1 MERDFKGIW
10 IPKEIWLSQSITTQ
24 EKLFLVEIDSL
35 DNNGGCYAMNEHFS
49 NFFKLSKNRC
59 SEVIKSLE
67 TKGFIRIN
75 YIKEGKQIIKRV
87 INVINK
93 QRLLSED
100 NEDPLRDTEDPLRH
114 VDRPLRDIDRP
125 PSENLVESNT
135 VSNNTVSNIYSKTN
149 EPNESLSN
157 EKQKIP
163 YQQIVDKYNEI
174 CVSLP
179 KVQKLTDKRKK
190 FIRVL
195 YNSNFIDKD
204 NERIYQIFELAE
216 KSDFLSGRNGK
227 WLACNFDWL
236 IKSDNPV
243 KILEGTYANRAK
255 PQPKQKKK
263 PVSGFINYEQTD
275 GKQYE
280 IFQKKLDLKDLLE
293 LGKITPAEYLKK
305 IKELESQEE

>member
-10 IPKEIWLSQSITTQ
+10 IPKEIWLSQSLTTQ

-67 TKGFIRIN
+67 TKGFIKIN

-114 VDRPLRDIDRP
+114 VDRP

-149 EPNESLSN
+149 EPNKSLSN
-157 EKQKIP
+157 EKKKIP

-195 YNSNFIDKD
+195 YNSNFINKD
-204 NERIYQIFELAE
+204 IERIYQIFELAE

-255 PQPKQKKK
+255 PQSKQKKK

-305 IKELESQEE
+305 IQELESQEE

>member
-10 IPKEIWLSQSITTQ
+10 IPKEIWLSQSLTTQ

-67 TKGFIRIN
+67 TKGFIKIN

-135 VSNNTVSNIYSKTN
+135 VSNNIVSNIYSKTN

-174 CVSLP
+174 CASLP

-195 YNSNFIDKD
+195 YNSNFINKD
-204 NERIYQIFELAE
+204 IERIYQIFELAE